1 MPFADPAGFVA
12 LMSEGVANGN
22 FAVSGSRG
30 VNQVTGGLGIS
41 PGQQH
46 GSGRSAYWTI

>member
-1 MPFADPAGFVA
+1 MPFAHPAGFVA

-30 VNQVTGGLGIS
+30 VDQVTGGLRIA

-46 GSGRSAYWTI
+46 GSGRCAYRTI